1 MNALVLACA
10 VCGAGVDDAGSNSWV
25 VMSLVISALPV
36 LMLGGIL
43 TWVVLTVRAAERKQA
58 EEEAAAPRS
67 QP

>member
-1 MNALVLACA
+1 MSFLVLACA
-10 VCGAGVDDAGSNSWV
+10 VCGAGVDDPGSATWAW
-25 VMSLVISALPV
+25 MSLVISVMPV

-43 TWVVLTVRAAERKQA
+43 TWVVLTVRAAERKQL